1 MMNIKE
7 ADQKAMQIAAPAFSE
22 AEKTAFFVTER
33 VMEAFRRE
41 RVSEVHFADPPAMAT
56 AIAGGIRWNKFL
68 PMRWRAKIAWCGR
81 SLSPEHIR

>member
-41 RVSEVHFADPPAMAT
+41 RVLSLIHILPAISPPVLKT
-56 AIAGGIRWNKFL
+56 AL
-68 PMRWRAKIAWCGR
+68 
-81 SLSPEHIR
+81 